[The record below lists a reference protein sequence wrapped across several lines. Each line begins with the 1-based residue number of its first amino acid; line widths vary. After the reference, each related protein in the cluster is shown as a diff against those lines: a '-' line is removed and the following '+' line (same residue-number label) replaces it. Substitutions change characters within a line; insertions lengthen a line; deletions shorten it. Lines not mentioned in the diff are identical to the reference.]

1 MKKMLSLLL
10 VLSLV
15 VLTACANTENPDTT
29 TEQIT
34 DTTQTTETTTASE
47 QTTETSRQTEETTT
61 ERKYIFETEICE
73 TTPMKTEIPELQE
86 KIERNRKI
94 SPHVANKVVIHIGSQ
109 KDIPHLRF
117 GNSGYYFDETNQQ
130 AWEMMGGGSDGYPRT
145 SLEELR
151 SWDIPVYQ
159 AKSGDRFAVYVND
172 ALQYPSGIVVF
183 DYTEDETRPE
193 FLTFND
199 FTLMCEELGSGTHYA
214 YINVKCKGDRILVN
228 GEYDRTEY
236 MEFRA
241 YFILE
246 ID

>member
-1 MKKMLSLLL
+1 MKKFLSLLL
-10 VLSLV
+10 ILSLV
-15 VLTACANTENPDTT
+15 FLTACANTETFGTT
-29 TEQIT
+29 AEQT
-34 DTTQTTETTTASE
+34 DDMTQTTETTTASE
-47 QTTETSRQTEETTT
+47 QTSETTT
-61 ERKYIFETEICE
+61 ERKYIFETQIRE
-73 TTPMKTEIPELQE
+73 TTPIKTEAPELQE
-86 KIERNRKI
+86 KIENNQTK
-94 SPHVANKVVIHIGSQ
+94 SPHIANKVVIHIGSQ
-109 KDIPHLRF
+109 KDVPFLEF
-117 GNSGYYFDETNQQ
+117 GNYGYYFNEANQQ
-130 AWEMMGGGSDGYPRT
+130 AWELMGGGSNGYPRT

-172 ALQYPSGIVVF
+172 VLQHPSEIMVF

-214 YINVKCKGDRILVN
+214 YVDITCKGDRVLVN

-236 MEFRA
+236 MEFHA

-246 ID
+246 IE